1 MKSLIIRGT
10 KSTPTVVLDPAHDH
24 FIFAG
29 NSLPENASEFFAPVI
44 EWLRTNN
51 EALASG
57 RNFIFRLSYF
67 STSSMKA
74 FYMVLNLIR
83 EASIMQGKAHTI
95 SWQIEDDDE
104 FMSEAAE
111 NFEELLGMS
120 LERVPLTAEQ
130 ASEEAKR
137 IDRYVDAALAA

>member
-1 MKSLIIRGT
+1 MKSLLIKGT
-10 KSTPTVVLDPAHDH
+10 KSTPTVVLDPTNDRYV
-24 FIFAG
+24 FAG
-29 NSLPENASEFFAPVI
+29 NSLPENAAEFFEPVI
-44 EWLRTNN
+44 QWLRTNS
-51 EALASG
+51 EGLPPG

-83 EASIMQGKAHTI
+83 EASLMQGKAHTI

-120 LERVPLTAEQ
+120 LERVQLTAEQ
-130 ASEEAKR
+130 ATEESKK
-137 IDRYVDAALAA
+137 IERYVDAALAA